1 MRYVDEGTGPAV
13 VFLHGLAADL
23 DTFAA
28 QAAHLRGRYRC
39 IRPDLRGHG
48 GSSTPPGPWAIEDLA
63 ADVARLLASLGVDHA
78 HFVGHSAGGVVASR
92 LVLDRPDLVRS
103 LCLVATAP
111 ECNEKAA
118 NEFYLRWA
126 GIAENEGMAAALRA
140 MGAKRLP
147 DESKMGDALGFAR
160 GCRAIATLYPEP
172 LTPRLAA
179 VRVPALVV
187 VGEKDWIGVGGSVKA
202 HRALAGSELV
212 ILPGLGHQPFTQD
225 PEGFN
230 ARLDAFLAGVEGGSP
245 TGLGDAATSAV
256 RSTPP
261 GPERAPATLPSSRGQ
276 DHPAAPAPREAERSD
291 DRDGAFGT
299 TAGRVSLALIA
310 LAVAAVAIWQSGEER
325 RAVRSMAGPERA
337 ALFEKEYAALV
348 AACAEPTTELH
359 EHCRSSARFV
369 ELFPECGPDCRDR
382 TGRILGREIATR

>member
-1 MRYVDEGTGPAV
+1 MESTAEFEGLRMQYADEGAGPAV
-13 VFLHGLAADL
+13 VFLHGLAADR

-28 QAAHLRGRYRC
+28 QAAHLRGRFRC

-48 GSSTPPGPWAIEDLA
+48 GSSTPPGPWTIADLA
-63 ADVARLLASLGVDHA
+63 GDVAHLLARLGVDRA

-126 GIAENEGMAAALRA
+126 GIAETEGMAAARTA
-140 MGAKRLP
+140 MGARRLP
-147 DESKMGDALGFAR
+147 DESKMGDPLGFAR
-160 GCRAIATLYPEP
+160 GCRAIATLFPEP

-225 PEGFN
+225 PDGFN
-230 ARLDAFLAGVEGGSP
+230 ARLDAFLA
-245 TGLGDAATSAV
+245 AAEAD
-256 RSTPP
+256 P
-261 GPERAPATLPSSRGQ
+261 RA
-276 DHPAAPAPREAERSD
+276 
-291 DRDGAFGT
+291 GA
-299 TAGRVSLALIA
+299 
-310 LAVAAVAIWQSGEER
+310 
-325 RAVRSMAGPERA
+325 
-337 ALFEKEYAALV
+337 
-348 AACAEPTTELH
+348 
-359 EHCRSSARFV
+359 
-369 ELFPECGPDCRDR
+369 
-382 TGRILGREIATR
+382 